1 MPRPRAQRAFNQEQ
15 RMQGDAGKETKH
27 GTACA
32 EIVADMVPD
41 AELYLAAIN
50 GEEGRIVAGAQWLA
64 ELGWPHY

>member
-1 MPRPRAQRAFNQEQ
+1 
-15 RMQGDAGKETKH
+15 MQGDAGKETKH